1 MGKTRKNAGAAATAA
16 AEDGEK
22 EADAHGEEEAADVAD
37 AVAEDGEEKAAA
49 HDDREEEAIDETGAG
64 VAATAEKK
72 HEDGPVGSAQG
83 RGAGRDDDAPQS
95 GDEAEGIEG
104 QEGEG
109 GASNKVN
116 SPIAT
121 EPEKERESIDEANE
135 LSDMG
140 ASTQNSNS
148 SVNQNTAGAAKPT
161 TAEVGDIENFGDKD
175 LSEDEVRYLLFL
187 CITITSLATSL
198 NV

>member
-1 MGKTRKNAGAAATAA
+1 MGKTRKKAGAAATAA

-49 HDDREEEAIDETGAG
+49 HDDREEEAIDKTGAG
-64 VAATAEKK
+64 VVATAEEK
-72 HEDGPVGSAQG
+72 HGEGSTQ
-83 RGAGRDDDAPQS
+83 GAGGDDDAPQS

-121 EPEKERESIDEANE
+121 EPEKERESNDEANE